1 MMLRGYYHEIR
12 GCYHGWNPAAMEEM
26 PDGMYFLTDDEIRG
40 YWPLPKV
47 SRLRR
52 LTSFAVSQWIRR
64 MAWLCLLKTGKFAA
78 AYTEFEE
85 TSRRMMSRISSWFL
99 EPLWTPEEPEE
110 DHDGAPATRDAADRA
125 LSLSSLG
132 RVYVG
137 NVRAEDE

>member
-1 MMLRGYYHEIR
+1 MMLRGYYHELHGSFHSQIR
-12 GCYHGWNPAAMEEM
+12 GCYRVLEPPAAMEEM

-110 DHDGAPATRDAADRA
+110 DHD
-125 LSLSSLG
+125 SVS
-132 RVYVG
+132 
-137 NVRAEDE
+137 